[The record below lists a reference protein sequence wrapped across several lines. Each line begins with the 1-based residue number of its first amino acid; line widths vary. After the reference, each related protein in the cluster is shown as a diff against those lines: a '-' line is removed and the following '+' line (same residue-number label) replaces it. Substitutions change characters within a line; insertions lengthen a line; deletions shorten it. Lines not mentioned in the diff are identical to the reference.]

1 MQEELKKAIDIVEN
15 AGGFVM
21 LPESDKEERE
31 VRKMTHQMQEKQL
44 EELERM
50 ENEDES
56 DFQKRK
62 KEAFK
67 EMNEVFNEP
76 YFMAKGMLSQMNDL
90 EDILL
95 DNGVDLDYLEEWIE
109 SQY

>member
-1 MQEELKKAIDIVEN
+1 MDSELKRAISVIED

-21 LPESDKEERE
+21 LPESDQQERE
-31 VRKMTHQMQEKQL
+31 VRQLTHDMHEQKL
-44 EELERM
+44 KELEQADLDN
-50 ENEDES
+50 EN

-62 KEAFK
+62 KEAFR
-67 EMNEVFNEP
+67 EMNREF
-76 YFMAKGMLSQMNDL
+76 YKDKGPSLTTMSDL

-109 SQY
+109 SQI